1 MSRPELE
8 RTFANL
14 SGTHYEY
21 VRCYGLWGTY
31 DDGLEW
37 LKRPDNLVRPKCI
50 LSLGSSIGN
59 FDRADAAI
67 FLRDFATGLG
77 PDDFLLVGIDG
88 CQDGSKVYHAYN
100 DRKGKTHEFVLN
112 GLTHANHI
120 LNHTAFRVEDW
131 KVVGEYDK
139 VAGRHHACVAPTCDV
154 QVLGVHVPAGESIQ
168 IEESFKY
175 SPSQTRRLWDDAGLV
190 SHTTFSDRLGEY
202 RKLHNL
208 LRGYCYLRQI
218 CTVALCLRSPHIR
231 HNPFLSTWQPLLIRL
246 WTQIFIWF
254 RSLP

>member
-1 MSRPELE
+1 MDYYALDLSRPELE

-21 VRCYGLWGTY
+21 VHCYGLWGTY

-37 LKRPDNLVRPKCI
+37 LKRPENLVRPKCI

-59 FDRADAAI
+59 FGRADAAT
-67 FLRDFATGLG
+67 FLRNFATGLG

-88 CQDGSKVYHAYN
+88 CQDASKVYHAYN

-120 LNHTAFRVEDW
+120 LNYEAFKVEDW
-131 KVVGEYDK
+131 KVIGEYDEATGRHYACIVPVRDVE
-139 VAGRHHACVAPTCDV
+139 VAGI
-154 QVLGVHVPAGESIQ
+154 HVPAGESIQ

-175 SPSQTRRLWDDAGLV
+175 SPSQTEHLWNDAGLV
-190 SHTTFSDRLGEY
+190 SHAGFANRLGEY
-202 RKLHNL
+202 RKLHKSLCSHTCVSQYGTVVDCRRL
-208 LRGYCYLRQI
+208 LSKLHC
-218 CTVALCLRSPHIR
+218 S
-231 HNPFLSTWQPLLIRL
+231 FLTWQAFLTKL
-246 WTQIFIWF
+246 WGQIFM
-254 RSLP
+254 